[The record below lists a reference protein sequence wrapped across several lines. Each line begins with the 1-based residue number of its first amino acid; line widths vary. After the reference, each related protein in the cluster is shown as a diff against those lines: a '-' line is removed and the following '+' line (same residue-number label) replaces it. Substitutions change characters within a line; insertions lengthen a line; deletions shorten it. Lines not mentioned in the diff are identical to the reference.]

1 MRKLYLLAILI
12 AASTTKLCNAKEA
25 FHLELYGDSQKTG
38 GTRFS
43 TPVTEVRVA
52 SRPEKINFG
61 LLFTSENL
69 YKKLP
74 IEFKYGNLSF
84 AGSVSKLNSP
94 ELSNGRSPFS
104 SSSLS
109 ASCIT
114 ASLPGYSTFSK
125 PESAFMQL
133 KVNQLAKLP
142 FLLTLNMA
150 VNPESSSPFFSTLLS
165 KKFFS
170 NQLSL
175 STSFTRGCFAY
186 EDNNSSSWFLDS
198 PWYAEDEA
206 FCSLVQV
213 SADFRKKN
221 SSTGIHSAFMAAF
234 YESPFGPYT
243 EVYRS
248 DLKFNIHKTEFF
260 LSAFLNEYEDT
271 LTSSGKELDP
281 CTQFKAG
288 FINKKPFLTGSQ
300 KLLFIKYGI
309 NAFTRINLTKEE
321 HPLRINTGI
330 QLSSDITAISFS
342 VSADSKILSPSP
354 EAPPQSLEKDSI
366 SFQIKNSWN
375 LKKITPALSA
385 VIEPEHYKFSL
396 NLSGPAD
403 KKNYKISSNTSF
415 SFSTSDG
422 EITDRKFSAS
432 INCRF
437 NYKMLTIIGK
447 LSATIE

>member
-1 MRKLYLLAILI
+1 MRKLYLFAILI
-12 AASTTKLCNAKEA
+12 TAAAVNLCNAKEPY
-25 FHLELYGDSQKTG
+25 HLELYGDSQKTG

-43 TPVTEVRVA
+43 TPVTEFRVA

-69 YKKLP
+69 FKKLP

-84 AGSVSKLNSP
+84 AGSLSKLNSP
-94 ELSNGRSPFS
+94 ELSNGTSPFS

-109 ASCIT
+109 ASCVT
-114 ASLPGYSTFSK
+114 ANLPGYSSFSK
-125 PESAFMQL
+125 AESAFMQMKL
-133 KVNQLAKLP
+133 NHLARLP
-142 FLLTLNMA
+142 FLLTMNMA
-150 VNPESSSPFFSTLLS
+150 VNPETSSPLFSTLIS

-175 STSFTRGCFAY
+175 SASFTSGSFIY
-186 EDNNSSSWFLDS
+186 EDKNSSSWFLDS
-198 PWYAEDEA
+198 PYYAEDEG
-206 FCSLVQV
+206 FCSLLQI
-213 SADFRKKN
+213 SSDYRKKKSRN
-221 SSTGIHSAFMAAF
+221 GIHSAFMAAF

-243 EVYRS
+243 VIYRS
-248 DLKFNIHKTEFF
+248 DLKFNIHRTEFF

-271 LTSSGKELDP
+271 LTSSGKELNP

-288 FINKKPFLTGSQ
+288 FISKKPFLTGSQ

-330 QLSSDITAISFS
+330 QLSSDLTAISFS

-354 EAPPQSLEKDSI
+354 DTPPKSLEKDSFT
-366 SFQIKNSWN
+366 FQIKNSWN
-375 LKKITPALSA
+375 LKKITPVFSA
-385 VIEPEHYKFSL
+385 TAEADHYKFAAG
-396 NLSGPAD
+396 LSFPPD
-403 KKNYKISSNTSF
+403 KKNYKISSNCAF
-415 SFSTSDG
+415 SFSTEDG
-422 EITDRKFSAS
+422 EIADRKISAS
-432 INCRF
+432 LNCRF